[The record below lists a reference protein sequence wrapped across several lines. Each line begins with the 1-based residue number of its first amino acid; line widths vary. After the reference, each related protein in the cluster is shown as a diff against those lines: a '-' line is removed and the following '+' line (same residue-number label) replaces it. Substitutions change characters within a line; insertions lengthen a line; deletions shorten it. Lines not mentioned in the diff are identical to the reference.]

1 MTSPAVKPS
10 TEAPPGREAAP
21 GGPAWHIMIGA
32 PEPDSAY
39 EVAMRPPSHRL
50 RSAAA
55 LLTLAAFL
63 ASCATTQLPPISAA
77 GPAFKPLPDE
87 RELWADSRAEETKLL
102 SEAEVYDDPLLVDY
116 LEELVHRL
124 EPPAMAANPEV
135 RYRVTVLEDP
145 TLNAF
150 AYPHGSIYVHTGLL
164 ARMEDEGELATVLGH
179 EMTHVEN
186 RHMLRYRRAAWNR
199 QLAVSA
205 LAVTAAVVVAGEE
218 GDAVSKGDYGRAAR
232 IDVLSNILVGL
243 GLQLAF
249 VAAVNGYGRDL
260 ELEADAGGFAKLAAA
275 GYDPADAPKVYQA
288 LLEDHGDSGK
298 LESFFFGSHPQ
309 LSARVASAKAWIAAH
324 PDRRPAPGDDRS
336 PADEDRFAA
345 RIRPVVRDDA
355 RLNIDLGRLALAAD
369 ELDKVLGWMP
379 EDPEAHFQLARLRLA
394 QADAEKDGTARAG
407 LVAQAEEALREAI
420 RLAPDRAPVH
430 RELGLLLY
438 RRGDRGGACHELG
451 YYLELAPDAGDAQ
464 RVRDYLLELR
474 SSGDCRRGPPPRP
487 GATDGASPPS

>member
-1 MTSPAVKPS
+1 
-10 TEAPPGREAAP
+10 
-21 GGPAWHIMIGA
+21 
-32 PEPDSAY
+32 
-39 EVAMRPPSHRL
+39 MRLLSQRFRAHL
-50 RSAAA
+50 A
-55 LLTLAAFL
+55 LATLAAFL
-63 ASCATTQLPPISAA
+63 ASCASTQLPPISAA
-77 GPAFKPLPDE
+77 GPAFEPLPDE
-87 RELWADSRAEETKLL
+87 RALWADSRAEEEKLL
-102 SEAEVYDDPLLVDY
+102 SEAEVYEDPLLVDY
-116 LEELVHRL
+116 LEDLVHRL
-124 EPPAMAANPEV
+124 EPPAMAANHEV
-135 RYRVTVLEDP
+135 SYRVTVLEDP

-199 QLAVSA
+199 QVAISA
-205 LAVTAAVVVAGEE
+205 IAITAAVVAAGVE
-218 GDAVSKGDYGRAAR
+218 GDAEAKGDYGRAAR
-232 IDVLSNILVGL
+232 IDVFSNLLVGL

-288 LLEDHGDSGK
+288 LLEDHGESGK

-309 LSARVASAKAWIAAH
+309 LSARVASAKAWTAAH
-324 PDRRPAPGDDRS
+324 PDLAPAPGDDRS
-336 PADEDRFAA
+336 LADGGRFAS

-355 RLNIDLGRLALAAD
+355 RLNIDLGRLALASD
-369 ELDKVLGWMP
+369 ELDKVMGWMP

-394 QADAEKDGTARAG
+394 QADAEQDETSRAG
-407 LVAQAEEALREAI
+407 RVADAEAELRESI
-420 RLAPDRAPVH
+420 RLAPNRPPVH

-438 RRGDRGGACHELG
+438 REGDLRGACREIG

-464 RVRDYLLELR
+464 PMRDYLLELR
-474 SSGDCRRGPPPRP
+474 SSGDCPQP
-487 GATDGASPPS
+487 GR

>member
-1 MTSPAVKPS
+1 
-10 TEAPPGREAAP
+10 
-21 GGPAWHIMIGA
+21 
-32 PEPDSAY
+32 
-39 EVAMRPPSHRL
+39 MRPFSRRL
-50 RSAAA
+50 RATVT

-63 ASCATTQLPPISAA
+63 ASCASTQLAPISAA

-87 RELWADSRAEETKLL
+87 RQLWADSRAEEDKLL
-102 SEAEVYDDPLLVDY
+102 SEVKVYDDPLLVDY
-116 LEELVHRL
+116 LEDIVHRL
-124 EPPAMAANPEV
+124 EPPGMAANPEV
-135 RYRVTVLEDP
+135 HYRVRVLEDP

-199 QLAVSA
+199 QLAISA
-205 LAVTAAVVVAGEE
+205 IAVTAAVVVAGEE
-218 GDAVSKGDYGRAAR
+218 GDAVAKGDYGRAAR
-232 IDVLSNILVGL
+232 IDVLANILVGL

-260 ELEADAGGFAKLAAA
+260 ELEADAGGFTKLASA

-324 PDRRPAPGDDRS
+324 PDLHPAPGDDRS
-336 PADEDRFAA
+336 LADEGRFAR

-355 RLNIDLGRLALAAD
+355 RLNIDVGRLALAAD
-369 ELDKVLGWMP
+369 ELDKVLVWMP

-394 QADAEKDGTARAG
+394 QSDAEKDPA
-407 LVAQAEEALREAI
+407 AQADLVGQAEDAFRESI
-420 RLAPDRAPVH
+420 RLAPDRAPAH

-438 RRGDRGGACHELG
+438 REGDLRGACRELG

-464 RVRDYLLELR
+464 RVSDYVLELR
-474 SSGDCRRGPPPRP
+474 QRGDC
-487 GATDGASPPS
+487 PSTGG